1 MKFLLNTCAL
11 ATVLLALAAPVRAQV
26 VVRDSPVHTISPD
39 AGDQA
44 SDAGPGDLSPPAEPA
59 AVKALVSPKTPPP
72 ALTPDETAFFTVL
85 GRRVTDAASAYES
98 YLRRVVAIDPAFSG
112 PSSVQRTVI
121 AGAAYQPL
129 QLQEGLVAYAALIAL
144 RNQAFVD
151 GVRAIQNAAFIDGL
165 AASPGQV
172 MQVRGAAEAAAD
184 VAGVLRAQGAIL
196 AAAGAAITQA
206 AYDIQAQAWSRAPVQ
221 DPQGV
226 LDAAKVSAAQPREA
240 TVPSKQQLLASLV
253 AAPQIRG
260 LNQGLAGGG
269 APNVV
274 RGLALAAL
282 AIQGRTGDGAE
293 AQYEALL
300 RDASSEDCLNLA
312 NLNLNQCLAVAGPH
326 YEDVYCAGRH
336 GVSETGRCV
345 SQAAAGETGLE
356 AAAPPPS
363 QRAELAVRPGPEEA
377 AAYGGASAP
386 PQNRPQAPA
395 SRYAQSVIARPAQLQ
410 PYSYAQSPPSPAQ
423 AQPYAQNGYGAA
435 QAYSQPSSQPQPAQT
450 YRAAPYPQQPYG
462 YTNQPYYPPQQP
474 AYAPPGYYGR

>member
-206 AYDIQAQAWSRAPVQ
+206 AYDIQAQAWSRAPV
-221 DPQGV
+221 
-226 LDAAKVSAAQPREA
+226 
-240 TVPSKQQLLASLV
+240 
-253 AAPQIRG
+253 
-260 LNQGLAGGG
+260 
-269 APNVV
+269 
-274 RGLALAAL
+274 
-282 AIQGRTGDGAE
+282 
-293 AQYEALL
+293 
-300 RDASSEDCLNLA
+300 
-312 NLNLNQCLAVAGPH
+312 
-326 YEDVYCAGRH
+326 
-336 GVSETGRCV
+336 
-345 SQAAAGETGLE
+345 
-356 AAAPPPS
+356 
-363 QRAELAVRPGPEEA
+363 
-377 AAYGGASAP
+377 
-386 PQNRPQAPA
+386 
-395 SRYAQSVIARPAQLQ
+395 
-410 PYSYAQSPPSPAQ
+410 
-423 AQPYAQNGYGAA
+423 
-435 QAYSQPSSQPQPAQT
+435 
-450 YRAAPYPQQPYG
+450 
-462 YTNQPYYPPQQP
+462 
-474 AYAPPGYYGR
+474 